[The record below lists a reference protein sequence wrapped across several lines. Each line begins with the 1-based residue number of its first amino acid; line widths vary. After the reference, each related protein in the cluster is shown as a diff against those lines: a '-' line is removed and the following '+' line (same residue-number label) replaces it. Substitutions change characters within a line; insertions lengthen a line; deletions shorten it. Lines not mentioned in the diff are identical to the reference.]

1 MKDDGW
7 PKIVFKS
14 IADLY
19 FLNLP
24 HKELTMPA
32 ISFFN
37 ESVSYKLPNK
47 LKLKKWIKSTIE
59 KEGYNLEQ
67 LNFIFCSDEYLLG
80 INQQFLNHDTYTD
93 IITFDNSEV
102 EKLIIGD
109 IFISIERVKENAKI
123 YKTND
128 FDEVCRIIIHGTL
141 HLLGYKDKGKIAK
154 TLMTDKENEYLA
166 MREL

>member
-1 MKDDGW
+1 
-7 PKIVFKS
+7 
-14 IADLY
+14 
-19 FLNLP
+19 
-24 HKELTMPA
+24 MPA

-37 ESVSYKLPNK
+37 QSVSYKLPNK
-47 LKLKKWIKSTIE
+47 LKLKKWIKATIE
-59 KEGYNLEQ
+59 REGYNLEQ
-67 LNFIFCSDEYLLG
+67 LNFIFCNDEYLLG
-80 INQQFLNHDTYTD
+80 INQQYLNHDTYTD

-166 MREL
+166 TREL